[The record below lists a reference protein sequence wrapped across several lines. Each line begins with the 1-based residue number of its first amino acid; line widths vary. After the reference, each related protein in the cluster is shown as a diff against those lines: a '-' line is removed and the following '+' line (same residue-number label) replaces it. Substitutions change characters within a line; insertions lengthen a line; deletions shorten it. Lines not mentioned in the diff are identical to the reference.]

1 MNNIKIIT
9 WFITLI
15 ILLSVITIQTPISA
29 QTTLPP
35 NKTIIYPTPLSPV
48 VTLIGSTFNISVNAP
63 QNAFNWTIQGYGV
76 KLVNNTLLSL
86 SVTFSIVST
95 YYNSSS
101 GLWILTLYVPTDT
114 ISGLYTLQVKFQV
127 GTSVFN
133 YVQEKSVWILDKWP
147 DKLRIAQ
154 FTDVHIGVPE
164 AVSLFTTGIISAQM
178 FNSTVAF
185 ITGDDADTAAE
196 WQASTFRQISLLA
209 PTLPIFSIPG
219 NHDARTT
226 AYNDYIGPRAYFVN
240 LGKFLIIGVDTGEN
254 GVISY
259 DALNWMRNVLVSHG
273 NNKVKILLMHHP
285 LFSTDTEGYYT
296 TSLSNISTSMLYY
309 SWASN
314 PDIAK
319 SLLKTIEDFNIT
331 LILAGHVHTDRIVVI
346 NSTVT
351 KSLHWFVTTTT
362 TGEGRPE
369 YNGFRIIDIDQEGN
383 VKIPFI
389 PPWGKIEKHPNSI
402 PIDKAWSQGYIDAKL
417 IYDNNKI
424 AVTVNITNT
433 LSYVNI
439 NSMLILTSKDTVK
452 PSNYRLYSNSYGTTA
467 SATLLNATNIAGTN
481 YFAIKITIP
490 AKSGLRITLAP
501 YEDTE
506 PPIGKIVYTLPFTPE
521 PNSPITVYIQASD
534 TGWGILRVYAEYL
547 YQNTKKII
555 ESSYEEPYYKI
566 VLPGFAPGTIV
577 NITINILDAAGHI
590 TKLYLPI
597 SLTPIP
603 TTTMKTTTTSTPTIT
618 TSTTTT
624 STTTLTTTTSV
635 LTTTTTTEVT
645 KSVSVINPIVIMGI
659 AIIIGIILF
668 IIIVK
673 TGRK

>member
-9 WFITLI
+9 WLIVLITLI
-15 ILLSVITIQTPISA
+15 SVVTVQTPIST

-35 NKTIIYPTPLSPV
+35 NKTIIYPTPLSPAV
-48 VTLIGSTFNISVNAP
+48 VLVGSTFNITVNAP
-63 QNAFNWTIQGYGV
+63 QNALNWIIQGYGI

-86 SVTFSIVST
+86 NTTFSVVST
-95 YYNSSS
+95 YYNSSTS
-101 GLWILTLYVPTDT
+101 LWILTLHVPANT

-133 YVQEKSVWILDKWP
+133 YIQEKSIWILNDWP
-147 DKLRIAQ
+147 SKLRIAH

-164 AVSLFTTGIISAQM
+164 AVSLFTTGIVSAQM

-219 NHDARTT
+219 NHDAKTT
-226 AYNDYIGPRAYFVN
+226 AYNDYVGPRVYFIN

-254 GVISY
+254 GAISY
-259 DALNWMRNVLVSHG
+259 TTLNWMRNILMSHG

-285 LFSTDTEGYYT
+285 LFSTNVEGYYT
-296 TSLSNISTSMLYY
+296 ISLSNVSTSMLYY

-314 PDIAK
+314 ADIAK
-319 SLLKTIEDFNIT
+319 ALLKTIEDFNIT

-346 NSTVT
+346 NSTIT

-389 PPWGKIEKHPNSI
+389 PPWGKIEQHPNSI
-402 PIDKAWSQGYIDAKL
+402 SIDKAWPQGYIDAKL
-417 IYDNNKI
+417 VYDNTKT

-433 LSYVNI
+433 LPYINI
-439 NSMLILTSKDTVK
+439 NSTIILTSKDTIK
-452 PSNYRLYSNSYGTTA
+452 PSNYKLYSNSYGTTA

-490 AKSGLRITLAP
+490 AKSGIRITLAP

-534 TGWGILRVYAEYL
+534 TGWGILRVYAEYF
-547 YQNTKKII
+547 YQNSKKII
-555 ESSYEEPYYKI
+555 EASYEEPYYKI
-566 VLPGFAPGTIV
+566 VIPGFAPGTVI
-577 NITINILDAAGHI
+577 NITINVLDAAGHI

-597 SLTPIP
+597 SLAPIST
-603 TTTMKTTTTSTPTIT
+603 TTTMKTTTTLTTTTTPTI

-624 STTTLTTTTSV
+624 TMLTTTTI
-635 LTTTTTTEVT
+635 TETT
-645 KSVSVINPIVIMGI
+645 KSVSIINNPITIMSI

-668 IIIVK
+668 VIIIK